1 MSKNKPDDFELHRR
15 GGEDPE
21 QHLQRLRT
29 RENLSRI
36 RRKLMVIS
44 GKGGVGKTTVAVN
57 LAAAL
62 AEDGFTV
69 GLLDADIHGPNT
81 ALMLGRGEGQIAP
94 GRPGE
99 IKPLE
104 VGPRLKVLSMAFLL
118 GDPGQAVIWRGPLKM
133 GVIRQFLSDFQWGDL
148 DFLIVDLPPGT
159 GDEPLSVAQLIPDLE
174 GAVIVTTP
182 QEVALLDGRKC
193 VDFTR
198 QIGVPVV
205 GLVENM
211 SGFACPH
218 CGEEIEIFKS
228 GGGEAAAGELGIPF
242 LGRIPLDPRLVTS
255 GDEGRPFVNGHP
267 ETEAARAL
275 RQIIREIVGE
285 DKPIQPGGTGG
296 RR

>member
-1 MSKNKPDDFELHRR
+1 MNKDKPDDLDLHRR

-21 QHLQRLRT
+21 QYQQRMRI

-36 RRKLMVIS
+36 KRKFMVIS

-62 AEDGFTV
+62 AADGFTV

-81 ALMLGRGEGQIAP
+81 ALMLGREGGRIDP

-99 IKPLE
+99 IKPVE
-104 VGPRLKVLSMAFLL
+104 VSPRLKVLSMSFLL

-133 GVIRQFLSDFQWGDL
+133 GVIKQFLSDFQWGDL
-148 DFLIVDLPPGT
+148 DFLVVDLPPGT

-174 GAVIVTTP
+174 GAIIVTTP
-182 QEVALLDGRKC
+182 QKVALLDGRKC

-198 QIGVPVV
+198 QIKVPVV

-211 SGFACPH
+211 SGFSCPH
-218 CGEEIEIFKS
+218 CGKEIEIFKS

-242 LGRIPLDPRLVTS
+242 LGRIPLDPRMVIS
-255 GDEGRPFVNGHP
+255 GDEGQPFVNGHP
-267 ETEAARAL
+267 DAEAARAL
-275 RQIIREIVGE
+275 RKIIGHIVEGTN
-285 DKPIQPGGTGG
+285 PVQPS
-296 RR
+296 

>member
-1 MSKNKPDDFELHRR
+1 MDPKQQNDFDLHRR

-21 QHLQRLRT
+21 QHLQRLRMG
-29 RENLSRI
+29 ENLSRI
-36 RRKLMVIS
+36 KRKFMVIS

-62 AEDGFTV
+62 AADGFTV

-81 ALMLGRGEGQIAP
+81 ALMLGREGGKIEP

-99 IKPLE
+99 IKPIE
-104 VGPRLKVLSMAFLL
+104 IGPRLKVLSMAFLL

-133 GVIRQFLSDFQWGDL
+133 GVIKQFLSDFQWGDL
-148 DFLIVDLPPGT
+148 DFLVVDLPPGT

-182 QEVALLDGRKC
+182 QKVALLDGRKC

-198 QIGVPVV
+198 QIKVGVV

-211 SGFACPH
+211 SGFSCPH
-218 CGEEIEIFKS
+218 CGKEIEIFKS
-228 GGGEAAAGELGIPF
+228 GGGQAAAKELGIPF
-242 LGRIPLDPRLVTS
+242 LGRIPLDPRMVVS
-255 GDEGRPFVNGHP
+255 GDEGRPFVDEHP
-267 ETEAARAL
+267 DAEAARAL
-275 RQIIREIVGE
+275 REIIRKIVGE
-285 DKPIQPGGTGG
+285 DKPV
-296 RR
+296 